1 MIRQSGKDE
10 IACNIARM
18 IYSLVRPLL
27 FALDAEKAHHLTL
40 QSLAIL
46 ARLGLAP
53 SAPLAPPACVRD
65 VMGLRFPNPVGLAAG
80 LDKNGDCIDA
90 LGRLGFGF
98 IEIGTVTPRPQPGN
112 PRPRLFRL
120 PAANAVINRL
130 GFNNGGV
137 DRLVD
142 NVRRAAY
149 RGVLGINIGKN
160 ADTPLDRAADDY
172 VDCLRK
178 VYPHAS
184 YVTVNISS
192 PNTRD
197 LRQLQQAGEL
207 DRLLGAIKTEQHR
220 LADAHGKQVPIAVK
234 IAPDLDAQQI
244 ASIAGLLQRH
254 RVEAVI
260 ATNTTTARDGVA
272 GMAHADETGGLSGAP
287 LTARST
293 GVVREISRA
302 LQGAIPVIAVGGIMR
317 GADAG
322 DKVAA
327 GASLVQIYTGLVY
340 RGPALISECL
350 AALCESARP

>member
-1 MIRQSGKDE
+1 
-10 IACNIARM
+10 
-18 IYSLVRPLL
+18 
-27 FALDAEKAHHLTL
+27 
-40 QSLAIL
+40 
-46 ARLGLAP
+46 
-53 SAPLAPPACVRD
+53 
-65 VMGLRFPNPVGLAAG
+65 
-80 LDKNGDCIDA
+80 
-90 LGRLGFGF
+90 
-98 IEIGTVTPRPQPGN
+98 
-112 PRPRLFRL
+112 
-120 PAANAVINRL
+120 
-130 GFNNGGV
+130 
-137 DRLVD
+137 
-142 NVRRAAY
+142 
-149 RGVLGINIGKN
+149 VLGINIGKN
-160 ADTPLDRAADDY
+160 ADTSLERAADDY

-178 VYPHAS
+178 VYSHAS

-207 DRLLGAIKTEQHR
+207 DRLLEAIKTGQHR

-244 ASIAGLLQRH
+244 SSIAGLLQRH

-293 GVVREISRA
+293 GVVQEISRA

-322 DKVAA
+322 DKIAA
-327 GASLVQIYTGLVY
+327 GASLVQIYTGLIY
-340 RGPALISECL
+340 RGPALIRECL
-350 AALCESARP
+350 AALCESRP

>member
-1 MIRQSGKDE
+1 M
-10 IACNIARM
+10 
-18 IYSLVRPLL
+18 YSLVRPLL
-27 FALDAEKAHHLTL
+27 FALDPETAHRVTL
-40 QSLAIL
+40 DSIRMLD
-46 ARLGLAP
+46 RLGLVAAASPAP
-53 SAPLAPPACVRD
+53 AQCERTL
-65 VMGLRFPNPVGLAAG
+65 MGIRFPNPVGLAAG
-80 LDKNGDCIDA
+80 LDKNGDYLDA
-90 LGRLGFGF
+90 LARLGFGF

-137 DRLVD
+137 DHLVE

-172 VDCLRK
+172 VACLRK

-184 YVTVNISS
+184 YVTINISS

-207 DRLLGAIKTEQHR
+207 DHLLGSVITEQHR
-220 LADAHGKQVPIAVK
+220 LADAHGRHVPIAVK

-244 ASIAGLLQRH
+244 ASIAGLLLQH
-254 RVEAVI
+254 HVEAVI

-302 LQGAIPVIAVGGIMR
+302 LRGAIPVIAVGGIMR

-322 DKVAA
+322 EKIAA

-340 RGPALISECL
+340 RGPALIRECV
-350 AALCESARP
+350 AALCGP

>member
-1 MIRQSGKDE
+1 
-10 IACNIARM
+10 
-18 IYSLVRPLL
+18 
-27 FALDAEKAHHLTL
+27 
-40 QSLAIL
+40 
-46 ARLGLAP
+46 
-53 SAPLAPPACVRD
+53 
-65 VMGLRFPNPVGLAAG
+65 
-80 LDKNGDCIDA
+80 
-90 LGRLGFGF
+90 
-98 IEIGTVTPRPQPGN
+98 
-112 PRPRLFRL
+112 
-120 PAANAVINRL
+120 
-130 GFNNGGV
+130 V

-160 ADTPLDRAADDY
+160 ADTPLERAADDY
-172 VDCLRK
+172 VACLRK

-207 DRLLGAIKTEQHR
+207 DHLLGAIKSEQHR
-220 LADAHGKQVPIAVK
+220 LADAHGRQVPIAVK

-272 GMAHADETGGLSGAP
+272 GMAHADEAGGLSGTP

-322 DKVAA
+322 DKIAA

-340 RGPALISECL
+340 RGPALIRECL
-350 AALCESARP
+350 AALCESRP